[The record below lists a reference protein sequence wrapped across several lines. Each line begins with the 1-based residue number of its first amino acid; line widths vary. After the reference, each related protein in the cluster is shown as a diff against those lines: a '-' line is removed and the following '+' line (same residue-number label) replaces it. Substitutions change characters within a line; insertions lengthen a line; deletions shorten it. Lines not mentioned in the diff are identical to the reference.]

1 MTTPALAQSHNSNPM
16 FCKHFLFLSKLL
28 NKIIIDHHPQDSKK
42 TSTVS
47 SPLTLVP
54 SSIIS
59 AADAGAGPLVALVC
73 MPVTLAGSAAREAP
87 VTRLASVTAL
97 TECSR
102 TALTLTGKLVTKS
115 GHGAV
120 QTATAGLTENRQ
132 RLQEDERVL
141 EGHDGKRRG
150 GGRKS

>member
-1 MTTPALAQSHNSNPM
+1 
-16 FCKHFLFLSKLL
+16 
-28 NKIIIDHHPQDSKK
+28 
-42 TSTVS
+42 
-47 SPLTLVP
+47 
-54 SSIIS
+54 
-59 AADAGAGPLVALVC
+59 

-132 RLQEDERVL
+132 RLQEEIKKDERVL
-141 EGHDGKRRG
+141 ERHDGKRRG